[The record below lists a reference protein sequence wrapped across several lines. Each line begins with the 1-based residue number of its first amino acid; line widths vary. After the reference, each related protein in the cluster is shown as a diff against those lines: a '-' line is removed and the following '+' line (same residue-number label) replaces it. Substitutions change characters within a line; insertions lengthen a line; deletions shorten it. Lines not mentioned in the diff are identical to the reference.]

1 MKIRPL
7 KTIEKMIP
15 EGTEGVAMQVGIGK
29 AEGAPRFAMR
39 YFTVEPGGA
48 TPKHSHWWEHEVFVA
63 GGKGEVFHGDEAHPI
78 EKGDMVFVEPD
89 ELHQFRNT
97 GDVPLEFICVVPHPE

>member
-7 KTIEKMIP
+7 SGIDKVVP
-15 EGTEGVAMQVGIGK
+15 EGTDGVTMQVGIGK

-39 YFTVEPGGA
+39 YFVVRPGSA
-48 TPKHSHWWEHEVFVA
+48 TPKHTHWWEHEVFVA
-63 GGKGEVFHGDEAHPI
+63 GGKGEVHHGDKAYPI
-78 EKGDMVFVEPD
+78 AAGDMVYVEPD

-97 GDVPLEFICVVPHPE
+97 GGEPLEFVCVVPHPE